1 MAWKRRFKR
10 LSILS
15 RANIRIRG
23 QKARVKAYVANIS
36 REGVGLYVH
45 KTLAVGSEVTV
56 ILQFVDHSGRELT
69 EKIQGK
75 VLWSQKAFTAGIS
88 LKELSKKEHPR
99 LLTFLGALEKS
110 PE

>member
-15 RANIRIRG
+15 RANVRIRG
-23 QKARVKAYVANIS
+23 QKTLVKAYVANIS
-36 REGVGLYVH
+36 REGVGLYIH
-45 KTLAVGSEVTV
+45 KSLPKGSEVTV
-56 ILQFVDHSGRELT
+56 ILHFVDHHGRELT
-69 EKIQGK
+69 EKIKGK

-88 LKELSKKEHPR
+88 LKQLSKKEHPR